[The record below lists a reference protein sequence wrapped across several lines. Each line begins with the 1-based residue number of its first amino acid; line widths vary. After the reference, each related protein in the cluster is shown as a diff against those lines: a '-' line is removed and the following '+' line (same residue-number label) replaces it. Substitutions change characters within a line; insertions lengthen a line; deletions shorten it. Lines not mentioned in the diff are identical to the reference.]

1 LDAALRCGVSGNDLW
16 PFRGKTVQ
24 LTLAALFPVLE
35 TPMTIRPLALAVSFS
50 LATVLAACSPSSQ
63 PAAGDS
69 TAQAPQADKAAQLNQ
84 LYADYWEGVL
94 KLNPLQAT
102 FQGDNRYND
111 QLPDFGSAEFRKQ
124 SHDFTQEWL
133 GKAEKIGDAGLAGQ
147 DLLSYR
153 IFVEEQKQSL
163 EGEKFPTWMMP
174 VNQMG
179 STVSYAVMLG
189 SGQVAQPFKTV
200 KDYDNW
206 LARAARIPVLLETEN
221 ANMRGGMKAGVV
233 QPRVLMEKVVP
244 QFDELITAKAEDS
257 QFWGPI
263 KLLPADFSQADKDR
277 LTEAFRAVIN
287 DKLMPAIKQQRDFI
301 ANEYLPAT
309 RDTVGLDSLPD
320 GKAWYAF
327 NAKQSTTTAQTPEQI
342 HEIGLQEVARIH
354 AEIQT
359 VMTEV
364 GFKGSLQEFFT
375 FMQKDKQF
383 EFKSEPELLEHYR
396 GLEAKINANVPKLF
410 SLTPKAGFEIRP
422 IEAFR
427 AKSAAGGEYMQPSE
441 DGSRPGIFYVNT
453 YDLPTRKTWD
463 AEDLFLHEAIP
474 GHHFQLAL
482 QQELKGVPA
491 FRRFG
496 GETAF
501 IEGWGLYAESLG
513 KDLGVYTDPYS
524 YFGRLQ
530 GELWRAVRL
539 VVDTGLHSKGWTRQQ
554 VLDYMFANSSVSEP
568 DAVAEAERYIAWPG
582 QALAYKTGEL
592 KIQELRKRAQDKLG
606 AKFDIREFHAEVLK
620 DGSVPLDVLD
630 EKLNAWIAE
639 KSK

>member
-1 LDAALRCGVSGNDLW
+1 M
-16 PFRGKTVQ
+16 
-24 LTLAALFPVLE
+24 TL
-35 TPMTIRPLALAVSFS
+35 RPLAFAVSLS
-50 LATVLAACSPSSQ
+50 LATVLAACSPSST
-63 PAAGDS
+63 PAGD
-69 TAQAPQADKAAQLNQ
+69 TAAQAPQADKAAQLNQ
-84 LYADYWEGVL
+84 LYADYWEAVL

-111 QLPDFGSAEFRKQ
+111 QLPDMGSAEFRKQ
-124 SHDFTQEWL
+124 QHDLAVEWL
-133 GKAEKIGDAGLAGQ
+133 GKVEKIGDAGLGGQ

-163 EGEKFPTWMMP
+163 EGEKFPGWMLP

-206 LARAARIPVLLETEN
+206 LARAGRVPVLLDTEI
-221 ANMRGGMKAGVV
+221 ANMREGIKAGVV

-244 QFDELITAKAEDS
+244 QFDALIAAKAEDS

-263 KLLPADFSQADKDR
+263 TAMPADFPAADKER
-277 LTEAFRAVIN
+277 LTAAYRELIEQQ
-287 DKLMPAIKQQRDFI
+287 LMPAIKKQRDFI

-309 RDTVGLDSLPD
+309 RDSVGLDALPD

-327 NAKQSTTTAQTPEQI
+327 SAKQMTTTEQTPEQI
-342 HEIGLQEVARIH
+342 HEIGLKEVERIH
-354 AEIQT
+354 GEMQA
-359 VMTEV
+359 VMEQV
-364 GFKGSLQEFFT
+364 GFKGSLQDFFK
-375 FMQKDKQF
+375 FMQHDKQF
-383 EFKSEPELLEHYR
+383 EFKSEQALLEHYR
-396 GLEAKINANVPKLF
+396 GLEKQIEANVPKLF

-427 AKSAAGGEYMQPSE
+427 AESAAGGEYMQPSE

-453 YDLPTRKTWD
+453 FDLPTRKTWD

-474 GHHFQLAL
+474 GHHFQIAL
-482 QQELKGVPA
+482 QQELQGVPA

-496 GETAF
+496 GQTAF
-501 IEGWGLYAESLG
+501 IEGWGLYSESLG

-539 VVDTGLHSKGWTRQQ
+539 VVDTGLHSKGWSRQQ

-592 KIQELRKRAQDKLG
+592 KIQELRKRAEQKLG
-606 AKFDIREFHAEVLK
+606 DKFDIREFHAEVLK

-630 EKLNAWIAE
+630 EKIENWIA
-639 KSK
+639 SKGA